1 MAASNTQPASNAQP
15 TPNRVTSFIKKY
27 PRTTGIIGNIAF
39 GAAQNALERKFGLN
53 DGYID
58 RYYEHSSGHPILGEI
73 GSEIGL
79 ELLNPAVSAGL
90 IGTSALGTGLKYIN
104 KKAGGI
110 ELWGDGDLGQYG
122 ELLEHPGRGLKFAL
136 DNTVGRLFHG
146 GKLAGRGY
154 TSDDDA
160 DVKFGDSARL
170 EEINENGGLND
181 YYTIITNKYPELKAY
196 FKPIDSNKY
205 LGLTMDQLRYQA
217 GGPNNELNP
226 VSLIDYNIMTD
237 NGHYHVRDMQRFMT
251 KSMGLDPSLLGIS
264 GLLNGNVGM
273 DLTPEFYK
281 EFVLS
286 DYYKGDKNAELKRLG
301 FDPQKVYAEQHAKG
315 VDTTAKY
322 MKDTEQGIKQG
333 KWVSGNTNDP
343 ITSKYMSDWAA
354 KKQAIEQGKWIPG
367 KSDIQNGQLVNGD
380 DSPTILKHEKN
391 TVESSQQ
398 PNVHKNNA
406 TDSYLQYL
414 MYRDYQKDKQ
424 RAESQKDMGLIP
436 LLLAAYGMANIVR

>member
-1 MAASNTQPASNAQP
+1 MANSANPSQTPSGMAA
-15 TPNRVTSFIKKY
+15 FIKKY
-27 PRTTGIIGNIAF
+27 PRTSGIIGNVAF

-58 RYYEHSSGHPILGEI
+58 RYYENSSGHPILGEV

-79 ELLNPAVSAGL
+79 ELLNPATGAGM
-90 IGTSALGTGLKYIN
+90 IGASALGGGLKYIN

-110 ELWGDGDLGQYG
+110 DLYGDGDLGQYG
-122 ELLEHPGRGLKFAL
+122 ELMEHPGRGLKFAL
-136 DNTVGRLFHG
+136 DNTVGRLFHDG
-146 GKLAGRGY
+146 NLEGRGY

-160 DVKFGDSARL
+160 DVKFGDSAKL

-181 YYTIITNKYPELKAY
+181 YYTILTNKYPELKAY
-196 FKPIDSNKY
+196 FKSIDSNKY
-205 LGLTMDQLRYQA
+205 LGLTMDQLRYMS

-226 VSLIDYNIMTD
+226 VSSVRFNILT
-237 NGHYHVRDMQRFMT
+237 GGGRYHARDMMHFMD
-251 KSMGLDPSLLGIS
+251 SIGLDPSVIGI
-264 GLLNGNVGM
+264 GDLMNGNVGV

-301 FDPQKVYAEQHAKG
+301 FDPQKVYAEQHAKE
-315 VDTTAKY
+315 V
-322 MKDTEQGIKQG
+322 EQQQQDNGN
-333 KWVSGNTNDP
+333 GNTADS
-343 ITSKYMSDWAA
+343 ITSKYMADWAA

-380 DSPTILKHEKN
+380 DSPTIEKHEKN

-406 TDSYLQYL
+406 TDQYLQYL

-436 LLLAAYGMANIVR
+436 LLLAAYGMAKIGG

>member
-1 MAASNTQPASNAQP
+1 MANSANPSQ
-15 TPNRVTSFIKKY
+15 TPSGMTAFIKKY
-27 PRTTGIIGNIAF
+27 PRTTGIIGNLAF
-39 GAAQNALERKFGLN
+39 GAAQTALERKLGLN
-53 DGYID
+53 DGFID
-58 RYYEHSSGHPILGEI
+58 RYYENSSGHPILGEV
-73 GSEIGL
+73 GSDIGL
-79 ELLNPAVSAGL
+79 GMINPAAGAGM
-90 IGTSALGTGLKYIN
+90 IGASLLGGGLKYIN

-110 ELWGDGDLGQYG
+110 DLYGDGDLGQYG
-122 ELLEHPGRGLKFAL
+122 ELMEHPGRGLKFAV

-181 YYTIITNKYPELKAY
+181 YYTILTNKYPELKAY

-205 LGLTMDQLRYQA
+205 LGLTMDQLRYMA
-217 GGPNNELNP
+217 GGPNGELNP
-226 VSLIDYNIMTD
+226 VSSVGYNTLT
-237 NGHYHVRDMQRFMT
+237 GGGKYKARDMIHFMA
-251 KSMGLDPSLLGIS
+251 SIGLDPSVVGIDE
-264 GLLNGNVGM
+264 LLNGNVGV
-273 DLTPEFYK
+273 DFTPEFYK

-286 DYYKGDKNAELKRLG
+286 DFYKGDKNAELKRLG
-301 FDPQKVYAEQHAKG
+301 FDPQQVYAEQHAKEA
-315 VDTTAKY
+315 DQQQSIISKY

-333 KWVSGNTNDP
+333 KW
-343 ITSKYMSDWAA
+343 
-354 KKQAIEQGKWIPG
+354 IPG
-367 KSDIQNGQLVNGD
+367 KSDTQNGQLADGD
-380 DSPTILKHEKN
+380 DSPIIEKHERN

-406 TDSYLQYL
+406 TDQYLQYL

-436 LLLAAYGMANIVR
+436 LLLAAYGMAKIGG

>member
-1 MAASNTQPASNAQP
+1 MANSANPSQ
-15 TPNRVTSFIKKY
+15 TPSGMTAFIKKY
-27 PRTTGIIGNIAF
+27 PRTSGIIGNVAF

-53 DGYID
+53 DGFID
-58 RYYEHSSGHPILGEI
+58 RYYENSSGHPILGEV

-79 ELLNPAVSAGL
+79 ELLNPAAGAGM
-90 IGTSALGTGLKYIN
+90 IGASALGGVLKYIN

-110 ELWGDGDLGQYG
+110 DLYGDGDLGQYG
-122 ELLEHPGRGLKFAL
+122 ELMEHPGRALKFAL

-154 TSDDDA
+154 TSNDDA

-181 YYTIITNKYPELKAY
+181 YYTILTDKYPELKAY
-196 FKPIDSNKY
+196 FKPIDSSKY
-205 LGLTMDQLRYQA
+205 LGLTMDQLRYRS

-226 VSLIDYNIMTD
+226 VSSIYHSIMTD
-237 NGHYHVRDMQRFMT
+237 NGHYRIGDMYKFMT
-251 KSMGLDPSLLGIS
+251 KSAGLDPSLFGI
-264 GLLNGNVGM
+264 GDLLNGNVGV

-301 FDPQKVYAEQHAKG
+301 FDPQKVYAEQHAKEADQQQQSI
-315 VDTTAKY
+315 VSKY

-333 KWVSGNTNDP
+333 KW
-343 ITSKYMSDWAA
+343 
-354 KKQAIEQGKWIPG
+354 IPG
-367 KSDIQNGQLVNGD
+367 KSDTQNGQLTDGD
-380 DSPTILKHEKN
+380 DSPTIEKHEKN

-406 TDSYLQYL
+406 TDQYLQYL

-436 LLLAAYGMANIVR
+436 LLLAAYGMAKIGG

>member
-1 MAASNTQPASNAQP
+1 MANSANPSQ
-15 TPNRVTSFIKKY
+15 TPSGMASFIKKY
-27 PRTTGIIGNIAF
+27 PRTSGIIGNVAF
-39 GAAQNALERKFGLN
+39 GAAQNALERKLGLN
-53 DGYID
+53 DGFID
-58 RYYEHSSGHPILGEI
+58 RYYENSSGHPILGEA

-79 ELLNPAVSAGL
+79 ELLHPAVGAGM
-90 IGTSALGTGLKYIN
+90 IGTSALGGGLKYIN

-110 ELWGDGDLGQYG
+110 DLYGDGDLGQYG
-122 ELLEHPGRGLKFAL
+122 ELMEHPGRALKFTL

-160 DVKFGDSARL
+160 DVKFGDSAKL

-181 YYTIITNKYPELKAY
+181 YYTILTNKYPELKAY
-196 FKPIDSNKY
+196 FKPIDSSKY
-205 LGLTMDQLRYQA
+205 LGLTMDQLRYMT

-226 VSLIDYNIMTD
+226 VSSISHNILT
-237 NGHYHVRDMQRFMT
+237 GGGKYKARDMIHFMT
-251 KSMGLDPSLLGIS
+251 SIGLDPTIVGIGELLD
-264 GLLNGNVGM
+264 GNVGV

-286 DYYKGDKNAELKRLG
+286 DFYKGDKNAELKKLG
-301 FDPQKVYAEQHAKG
+301 FDPQKVYAEQHAKEAG
-315 VDTTAKY
+315 QQQQQSIISKY
-322 MKDTEQGIKQG
+322 VKDTEQGIKQG
-333 KWVSGNTNDP
+333 KW
-343 ITSKYMSDWAA
+343 
-354 KKQAIEQGKWIPG
+354 IPG
-367 KSDIQNGQLVNGD
+367 KSDTQDGQLADGD
-380 DSPTILKHEKN
+380 DSPIIEKHERN

-406 TDSYLQYL
+406 TDQYLQYL

-436 LLLAAYGMANIVR
+436 LLLAAYGMAKIGG

>member
-1 MAASNTQPASNAQP
+1 MANSANPSQTPSGMAA
-15 TPNRVTSFIKKY
+15 FIKKY
-27 PRTTGIIGNIAF
+27 PRTSGIIGNVAF

-58 RYYEHSSGHPILGEI
+58 RYYENSSGHPILGEV

-79 ELLNPAVSAGL
+79 ELLNPATGAGM
-90 IGTSALGTGLKYIN
+90 IGASALGGGLKYIN

-110 ELWGDGDLGQYG
+110 DLYGDGDLGQYG
-122 ELLEHPGRGLKFAL
+122 ELMEHPGRGLKFAL

-146 GKLAGRGY
+146 GKLEGRGY
-154 TSDDDA
+154 TSADDA
-160 DVKFGDSARL
+160 DVKFGDSAKL

-181 YYTIITNKYPELKAY
+181 YYTILTNKYPELKAY
-196 FKPIDSNKY
+196 FKPIDSSKY
-205 LGLTMDQLRYQA
+205 LGLTMDQLRYMS

-226 VSLIDYNIMTD
+226 VSSVRFNILT
-237 NGHYHVRDMQRFMT
+237 GGGRYHARDMMHFMD
-251 KSMGLDPSLLGIS
+251 SIGLDPSVIGI
-264 GLLNGNVGM
+264 GDLMNGNVGV

-301 FDPQKVYAEQHAKG
+301 FDPQKVYAEQHAKE
-315 VDTTAKY
+315 V
-322 MKDTEQGIKQG
+322 EQQQQDNGN
-333 KWVSGNTNDP
+333 GNTADS
-343 ITSKYMSDWAA
+343 ITSKYMADWAA

-380 DSPTILKHEKN
+380 DSPTIEKHEKN

-406 TDSYLQYL
+406 TDQYLQYL

-436 LLLAAYGMANIVR
+436 LLLAAYGMAKIGG

>member
-1 MAASNTQPASNAQP
+1 MANSANPSQ
-15 TPNRVTSFIKKY
+15 TPSGMTAFIKKY
-27 PRTTGIIGNIAF
+27 PRTSGIIGNVAF
-39 GAAQNALERKFGLN
+39 GATQNALERKLGLN
-53 DGYID
+53 DGFID
-58 RYYEHSSGHPILGEI
+58 RYYENSSGHPILGEI

-79 ELLNPAVSAGL
+79 ELLHPAVGAGMV
-90 IGTSALGTGLKYIN
+90 GASALGGGLKYIN

-110 ELWGDGDLGQYG
+110 DLYGDGDLGQYG
-122 ELLEHPGRGLKFAL
+122 ELMEHPGRGLKFAL
-136 DNTVGRLFHG
+136 DNTVGRLFHD
-146 GKLAGRGY
+146 GKLGGRGY

-181 YYTIITNKYPELKAY
+181 YYTILTNKYPELKAY
-196 FKPIDSNKY
+196 FKPIDSSKY
-205 LGLTMDQLRYQA
+205 LGLTMDQLRYMS

-226 VSLIDYNIMTD
+226 VSSVSQNTLT
-237 NGHYHVRDMQRFMT
+237 GGGKYHARDMIHFMT
-251 KSMGLDPSLLGIS
+251 SIGLDPSVVGI
-264 GLLNGNVGM
+264 GDLLNGNVGI

-301 FDPQKVYAEQHAKG
+301 FDPQKVYAEQHAKKA
-315 VDTTAKY
+315 DQQQQ
-322 MKDTEQGIKQG
+322 DN
-333 KWVSGNTNDP
+333 GNTTDS
-343 ITSKYMSDWAA
+343 ITSKYMADWAA

-380 DSPTILKHEKN
+380 DSPTIEKHEKN
-391 TVESSQQ
+391 TVEESQQ

-406 TDSYLQYL
+406 TDQYLQYL

-436 LLLAAYGMANIVR
+436 LLLAAYGMAKIGG

>member
-1 MAASNTQPASNAQP
+1 MANSANPSQ
-15 TPNRVTSFIKKY
+15 TPSGMTAFIKKY
-27 PRTTGIIGNIAF
+27 PRTSGIIGNVAV
-39 GAAQNALERKFGLN
+39 GAAQNALERKLGLN
-53 DGYID
+53 DGFID
-58 RYYEHSSGHPILGEI
+58 RYYENSSGHPILGEV

-79 ELLNPAVSAGL
+79 ELLNPAAGAGM
-90 IGTSALGTGLKYIN
+90 IGASLLGGGLKYIN

-110 ELWGDGDLGQYG
+110 DLYGDGDLGQYG
-122 ELLEHPGRGLKFAL
+122 ELMEHPGRALKFAL

-154 TSDDDA
+154 TSNDDA
-160 DVKFGDSARL
+160 DVKFGDSAKL

-181 YYTIITNKYPELKAY
+181 YYTILTNKYPELKAY
-196 FKPIDSNKY
+196 FKSIDSNKY
-205 LGLTMDQLRYQA
+205 LGLTMDQIRNKA
-217 GGPNNELNP
+217 GGPNGELNP
-226 VSLIDYNIMTD
+226 VSSVHYNILT
-237 NGHYHVRDMQRFMT
+237 GGGRYHARDMMHFMT
-251 KSMGLDPSLLGIS
+251 SIGLDPSIVGIDD
-264 GLLNGNVGM
+264 LLNGNVGV

-301 FDPQKVYAEQHAKG
+301 FDPQQVYAEQHAKEAG
-315 VDTTAKY
+315 QQQQSIVSKY

-333 KWVSGNTNDP
+333 KWV
-343 ITSKYMSDWAA
+343 
-354 KKQAIEQGKWIPG
+354 PG
-367 KSDIQNGQLVNGD
+367 KSDTQNGQLADGD
-380 DSPTILKHEKN
+380 DSPTIEKHEKN

-406 TDSYLQYL
+406 TDQYLQYL

-436 LLLAAYGMANIVR
+436 LLLAAYGMAKIGG

>member
-1 MAASNTQPASNAQP
+1 MANSANPSQ
-15 TPNRVTSFIKKY
+15 TPSGMTAFIKKY
-27 PRTTGIIGNIAF
+27 PRTSGIIGNVAF
-39 GAAQNALERKFGLN
+39 GAAQNALERKLGLN
-53 DGYID
+53 DGFID
-58 RYYEHSSGHPILGEI
+58 RYYENSSGHPILGEV

-79 ELLNPAVSAGL
+79 GLINPAAGA
-90 IGTSALGTGLKYIN
+90 GMVGASALGGGLKYIN

-110 ELWGDGDLGQYG
+110 DLYGDGDLGQYG
-122 ELLEHPGRGLKFAL
+122 ELMEHPGRGLKFAL
-136 DNTVGRLFHG
+136 DNTVGRLFHD
-146 GKLAGRGY
+146 GKLGGRGY

-181 YYTIITNKYPELKAY
+181 YYTILTNKYPELKAY
-196 FKPIDSNKY
+196 FKPIDSSKY
-205 LGLTMDQLRYQA
+205 LGLTMDQLRYMS

-226 VSLIDYNIMTD
+226 VSSVSQNILS
-237 NGHYHVRDMQRFMT
+237 GGGKYHARDMIHFMT
-251 KSMGLDPSLLGIS
+251 SIGLDPSIVGI
-264 GLLNGNVGM
+264 GDLLNGNVGV

-301 FDPQKVYAEQHAKG
+301 FDPQKVYAEQHAKK
-315 VDTTAKY
+315 V
-322 MKDTEQGIKQG
+322 EQQDN
-333 KWVSGNTNDP
+333 GNTTDS
-343 ITSKYMSDWAA
+343 ITSKYMADWAA

-380 DSPTILKHEKN
+380 DSPTIEKHEKN
-391 TVESSQQ
+391 TVEESQQ

-406 TDSYLQYL
+406 TDQYLQYL

-436 LLLAAYGMANIVR
+436 LLLAAYGMAKIGG

>member
-1 MAASNTQPASNAQP
+1 MANSANPSQTPSRMAA
-15 TPNRVTSFIKKY
+15 FIKKY
-27 PRTTGIIGNIAF
+27 PRASGTIGNLAF
-39 GAAQNALERKFGLN
+39 GAAQNALERKLGLN
-53 DGYID
+53 DGFID
-58 RYYEHSSGHPILGEI
+58 RYYENSSGHPILGEF

-79 ELLNPAVSAGL
+79 GLLNPASGAGMM
-90 IGTSALGTGLKYIN
+90 GASALGGGLKYIN

-110 ELWGDGDLGQYG
+110 DLYGDGDLGQYG
-122 ELLEHPGRGLKFAL
+122 ELMEHPGRALKFAS

-170 EEINENGGLND
+170 KEINENGGLND
-181 YYTIITNKYPELKAY
+181 YYTILTNKYPELKAY
-196 FKPIDSNKY
+196 FKSIDSNKY
-205 LGLTMDQLRYQA
+205 LGLTMDQLRYMS

-226 VSLIDYNIMTD
+226 VSSIKHNILT
-237 NGHYHVRDMQRFMT
+237 GGGRYHARDMIHFMT
-251 KSMGLDPSLLGIS
+251 SIGLDPSVVGI
-264 GLLNGNVGM
+264 GELLNGNVGV

-301 FDPQKVYAEQHAKG
+301 FDPQQVYAEQHAKEAG
-315 VDTTAKY
+315 QQQQSIVSKY

-333 KWVSGNTNDP
+333 KW
-343 ITSKYMSDWAA
+343 
-354 KKQAIEQGKWIPG
+354 IPG
-367 KSDIQNGQLVNGD
+367 KSDTQNGQLADGD
-380 DSPTILKHEKN
+380 DSPTIEKHEKN

-406 TDSYLQYL
+406 TDQYLQYL

-436 LLLAAYGMANIVR
+436 LLLAAYGMAKIGG

>member
-1 MAASNTQPASNAQP
+1 MANSANPSQ
-15 TPNRVTSFIKKY
+15 TPSGMTTFIKKY
-27 PRTTGIIGNIAF
+27 PKASGIIGNVAF
-39 GAAQNALERKFGLN
+39 GAAQNALERQFGLN
-53 DGYID
+53 DGFID
-58 RYYEHSSGHPILGEI
+58 RYYENSSGHPILGEM

-79 ELLNPAVSAGL
+79 ELLNPAVGAGM
-90 IGTSALGTGLKYIN
+90 IGASALGGGLKYIN

-110 ELWGDGDLGQYG
+110 DLYGDGDLGQYG
-122 ELLEHPGRGLKFAL
+122 ELMEHPGRGLKFAL

-170 EEINENGGLND
+170 KEINENGGLND
-181 YYTIITNKYPELKAY
+181 YYTILTNKYPELKAY
-196 FKPIDSNKY
+196 FKPIDSSKY
-205 LGLTMDQLRYQA
+205 LGLTMDQLRYMA

-226 VSLIDYNIMTD
+226 VSSISHNILT
-237 NGHYHVRDMQRFMT
+237 GGGRYHARDMMHFMT
-251 KSMGLDPSLLGIS
+251 SIGLDPSLFGI
-264 GLLNGNVGM
+264 GDLMNGNVGV

-301 FDPQKVYAEQHAKG
+301 FDPQKVYAEQHAKEAG
-315 VDTTAKY
+315 QQQSIISKY

-333 KWVSGNTNDP
+333 KW
-343 ITSKYMSDWAA
+343 
-354 KKQAIEQGKWIPG
+354 IPG
-367 KSDIQNGQLVNGD
+367 KSDTQNGQLADGD
-380 DSPTILKHEKN
+380 DSPTIEKHEKN

-406 TDSYLQYL
+406 TDQYLQYL

-436 LLLAAYGMANIVR
+436 LLLAAYGMAKIGG

>member
-1 MAASNTQPASNAQP
+1 MANSANPSQ
-15 TPNRVTSFIKKY
+15 TPSGMASFIKKY
-27 PRTTGIIGNIAF
+27 PRTSGIIGNLAF
-39 GAAQNALERKFGLN
+39 GAAQSALERKLGLN
-53 DGYID
+53 DGFID
-58 RYYEHSSGHPILGEI
+58 RYYENSSGHPILGEV

-79 ELLNPAVSAGL
+79 GLLNSSAGAGL
-90 IGTSALGTGLKYIN
+90 IGASALGGGLKYIN

-110 ELWGDGDLGQYG
+110 DLYGDGDLGQYG
-122 ELLEHPGRGLKFAL
+122 ELMEHPGRALKFAL

-181 YYTIITNKYPELKAY
+181 YYTILTNKYPELKAY

-205 LGLTMDQLRYQA
+205 LGLTMDQLRYMS
-217 GGPNNELNP
+217 GGPNGELNP
-226 VSLIDYNIMTD
+226 VSSVSHNILT
-237 NGHYHVRDMQRFMT
+237 GGGRYHARDMMHFMT
-251 KSMGLDPSLLGIS
+251 SIGLDPSVVGI
-264 GLLNGNVGM
+264 GELLNGNVGV

-301 FDPQKVYAEQHAKG
+301 FDPQKVYAEQHAKEAG
-315 VDTTAKY
+315 QQQQSIISKY

-333 KWVSGNTNDP
+333 KW
-343 ITSKYMSDWAA
+343 
-354 KKQAIEQGKWIPG
+354 IPG
-367 KSDIQNGQLVNGD
+367 KSDTQNGQLADGD
-380 DSPTILKHEKN
+380 DSPIIEKHEKN

-406 TDSYLQYL
+406 TDQYLQYL

-436 LLLAAYGMANIVR
+436 LLLAAYGMAKIGG

>member
-1 MAASNTQPASNAQP
+1 MANSANPSQTPSRMAA
-15 TPNRVTSFIKKY
+15 FIKKY
-27 PRTTGIIGNIAF
+27 PRASGTIGNLAF
-39 GAAQNALERKFGLN
+39 GAAQNALERKLGLN
-53 DGYID
+53 DGFID
-58 RYYEHSSGHPILGEI
+58 RYYENSSGHPILGEF

-79 ELLNPAVSAGL
+79 GLLNPAAGAGL
-90 IGTSALGTGLKYIN
+90 IGASALGGGLKYIN

-110 ELWGDGDLGQYG
+110 DLYGDGDLGQYG
-122 ELLEHPGRGLKFAL
+122 ELMEHPGRALKFAS

-170 EEINENGGLND
+170 KEINENGGLND
-181 YYTIITNKYPELKAY
+181 YYTILTNKYPELKAY
-196 FKPIDSNKY
+196 FKSIDSNKY
-205 LGLTMDQLRYQA
+205 LGLTMDQLRYMS

-226 VSLIDYNIMTD
+226 VSSIKHNILT
-237 NGHYHVRDMQRFMT
+237 GGGRYHARDMIHFMT
-251 KSMGLDPSLLGIS
+251 SIGLDPSVVGI
-264 GLLNGNVGM
+264 GELLNGNVGV

-301 FDPQKVYAEQHAKG
+301 FDPQQVYAEQHAKEAG
-315 VDTTAKY
+315 QQQQSIVSKY

-333 KWVSGNTNDP
+333 KW
-343 ITSKYMSDWAA
+343 
-354 KKQAIEQGKWIPG
+354 IPG
-367 KSDIQNGQLVNGD
+367 KSDTQNGQLADGD
-380 DSPTILKHEKN
+380 DSPTIEKHEKN

-406 TDSYLQYL
+406 TDQYLQYL

-436 LLLAAYGMANIVR
+436 LLLAAYGMAKIGG

>member
-1 MAASNTQPASNAQP
+1 MANSANPSQ
-15 TPNRVTSFIKKY
+15 TPSGMADFIKKY
-27 PRTTGIIGNIAF
+27 PRTTGIIGNVAF
-39 GAAQNALERKFGLN
+39 SAAQNALERKFGLN
-53 DGYID
+53 DGFID
-58 RYYEHSSGHPILGEI
+58 RYYENSSGHPILGEV

-79 ELLNPAVSAGL
+79 GLLNPAAGAGM
-90 IGTSALGTGLKYIN
+90 IGASALGGGLKYIN

-110 ELWGDGDLGQYG
+110 DLYGDGDLGQYG
-122 ELLEHPGRGLKFAL
+122 ELMEHPGRGLKFAL

-146 GKLAGRGY
+146 GKLAGSGY
-154 TSDDDA
+154 TSNDDA
-160 DVKFGDSARL
+160 NVKFGDSAKL

-181 YYTIITNKYPELKAY
+181 YYTILTNKYPELKAY
-196 FKPIDSNKY
+196 FKPIDSSKY
-205 LGLTMDQLRYQA
+205 LGLTMDQLRYMS

-226 VSLIDYNIMTD
+226 VSSVSHNILT
-237 NGHYHVRDMQRFMT
+237 GGGRYHARDMMHFMT
-251 KSMGLDPSLLGIS
+251 SIGLDPSVIGI
-264 GLLNGNVGM
+264 GELLNGNVGV

-301 FDPQKVYAEQHAKG
+301 FDPQQVYAEQHAKEAG
-315 VDTTAKY
+315 QQQSIISKY

-333 KWVSGNTNDP
+333 KW
-343 ITSKYMSDWAA
+343 
-354 KKQAIEQGKWIPG
+354 IPG
-367 KSDIQNGQLVNGD
+367 KSDTQNGQLADGD
-380 DSPTILKHEKN
+380 DSPTIEKHEKN

-406 TDSYLQYL
+406 TDQYLQYL

-436 LLLAAYGMANIVR
+436 LLLAAYGMAKIGG

>member
-1 MAASNTQPASNAQP
+1 MANSANPSQ
-15 TPNRVTSFIKKY
+15 TPSGMTTFIKKY
-27 PRTTGIIGNIAF
+27 PKASGIIGNVAF
-39 GAAQNALERKFGLN
+39 GAAQNALERQFGLN
-53 DGYID
+53 DGFID
-58 RYYEHSSGHPILGEI
+58 RYYENSSGHPILGEM

-79 ELLNPAVSAGL
+79 ELLNPAVGAGMM
-90 IGTSALGTGLKYIN
+90 GASALGGGLKYIN

-110 ELWGDGDLGQYG
+110 DLYGDGDLGQYG
-122 ELLEHPGRGLKFAL
+122 ELMEHPGRGLKFAL

-170 EEINENGGLND
+170 KEINENGGLND
-181 YYTIITNKYPELKAY
+181 YYTILTNKYPELKAY
-196 FKPIDSNKY
+196 FKPIDSSKY
-205 LGLTMDQLRYQA
+205 LGLTMDQLRYMA

-226 VSLIDYNIMTD
+226 VSSISHNILT
-237 NGHYHVRDMQRFMT
+237 GGGRYHARDMMHFMT
-251 KSMGLDPSLLGIS
+251 SIGLDPSLFGI
-264 GLLNGNVGM
+264 GDLMNGNVGV

-301 FDPQKVYAEQHAKG
+301 FDPQKVYAEQHAKEAG
-315 VDTTAKY
+315 QQQSIISKY

-333 KWVSGNTNDP
+333 KW
-343 ITSKYMSDWAA
+343 
-354 KKQAIEQGKWIPG
+354 IPG
-367 KSDIQNGQLVNGD
+367 KSDTQNGQLADGD
-380 DSPTILKHEKN
+380 DSPTIEKHEKN

-406 TDSYLQYL
+406 TDQYLQYL

-436 LLLAAYGMANIVR
+436 LLLAAYGMAKIGG

>member
-1 MAASNTQPASNAQP
+1 MAVSANPSQ
-15 TPNRVTSFIKKY
+15 TPSGMTAFIKKY
-27 PRTTGIIGNIAF
+27 PRTTGIIGNLAF
-39 GAAQNALERKFGLN
+39 GAAQSALERKLGLN
-53 DGYID
+53 DGFID
-58 RYYEHSSGHPILGEI
+58 RYYENSSGHPILGEV

-79 ELLNPAVSAGL
+79 GLLNPAAGAGM
-90 IGTSALGTGLKYIN
+90 IGASALGGGLKYIN

-110 ELWGDGDLGQYG
+110 DLYGDGDLGQYG
-122 ELLEHPGRGLKFAL
+122 ELMEHPGRALKFAL

-181 YYTIITNKYPELKAY
+181 YYTILTNKYPELKAY

-205 LGLTMDQLRYQA
+205 LGLTMDQLRYMS
-217 GGPNNELNP
+217 GGPNGELNP
-226 VSLIDYNIMTD
+226 VSSVSHNILT
-237 NGHYHVRDMQRFMT
+237 GGGRYHARDMMHFMT
-251 KSMGLDPSLLGIS
+251 SIGLDPSVVGI
-264 GLLNGNVGM
+264 GELLNGNVGV

-301 FDPQKVYAEQHAKG
+301 FDPQKVYAEQHAKEAG
-315 VDTTAKY
+315 QQQQSIISKY

-333 KWVSGNTNDP
+333 KW
-343 ITSKYMSDWAA
+343 
-354 KKQAIEQGKWIPG
+354 IPG
-367 KSDIQNGQLVNGD
+367 KSDTQNGQLADGD
-380 DSPTILKHEKN
+380 DSPIIEKHEKN

-406 TDSYLQYL
+406 TDQYLQYL

-436 LLLAAYGMANIVR
+436 LLLAAYGMAKIGG